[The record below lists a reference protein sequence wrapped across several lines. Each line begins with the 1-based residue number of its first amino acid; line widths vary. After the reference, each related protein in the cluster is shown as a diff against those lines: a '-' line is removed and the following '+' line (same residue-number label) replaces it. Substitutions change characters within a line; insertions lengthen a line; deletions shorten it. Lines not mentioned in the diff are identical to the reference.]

1 MPIRTREQFVW
12 IPQERPS
19 WTCTIAGTDVKD
31 YILSGKFPN
40 GLISEELICEI
51 ELDNSGENWTNLFKA
66 RDIIQ
71 FTLTLLTGNTINFE
85 GEVEE
90 ISKKFEGG
98 VFNLAIKGA
107 HYTAQLLD
115 IMVTKEFSQAKIS
128 DIRKSLIDTYLTGF
142 TYTNIEEN
150 TSLIDIKFVNKPFL
164 DCFLAL
170 DIEGDE
176 DTYIDFNKDFH
187 TFKRESKNN
196 NDIAIVMNDLLIEL
210 KGLGQDS
217 AEVRNKITVY
227 GDAGGLPV
235 IHTSEDSAS
244 QTSYRIKERVMTDTS
259 ITDEDTAS
267 AIGDAEN
274 FQLKNPVEEG
284 SAECFLMAKLV
295 PGYMTYV
302 IFPPQDVHSRYR
314 VVKYVNSVPNETTEV
329 FFNQER
335 SISKLFKDRIKKDMN
350 QETITNPFAMKYSY
364 NFTFDDENKID
375 SSASSDYILSE
386 GKIRKDSAVES
397 AIIISNAKTTP
408 VSVSSVHIVAIGE
421 VLDGATYWIQ
431 ANTLVSY
438 QQITLDTLT
447 NITNTGT
454 ELRLKMIIT
463 SANTRLD
470 SIAVLYK

>member
-1 MPIRTREQFVW
+1 
-12 IPQERPS
+12 
-19 WTCTIAGTDVKD
+19 
-31 YILSGKFPN
+31 
-40 GLISEELICEI
+40 
-51 ELDNSGENWTNLFKA
+51 
-66 RDIIQ
+66 
-71 FTLTLLTGNTINFE
+71 
-85 GEVEE
+85 
-90 ISKKFEGG
+90 
-98 VFNLAIKGA
+98 
-107 HYTAQLLD
+107 
-115 IMVTKEFSQAKIS
+115 MVTKEFSQAKIS